1 MLRMV
6 NEDSGC
12 KTFALNLDMD
22 DYKIH
27 AEERIY
33 QYVFERLSA
42 KIADEVYKNGDFGK
56 NLVKKI
62 QTKLDSDM
70 EKGDVGGL
78 IAKMVATELIKQLS
92 KEKPKKKSDT
102 R

>member
-1 MLRMV
+1 MLRMIH
-6 NEDSGC
+6 EDLGRI
-12 KTFALNLDMD
+12 TFALSLDMK

-27 AEERIY
+27 AEEKIF
-33 QYVFERLSA
+33 QYVFDRLSA
-42 KIADEVYKNGDFGK
+42 KIADEVYKNGDFGM

-78 IAKMVATELIKQLS
+78 IAKMVAMELIKQLS
-92 KEKPKKKSDT
+92 KEEPKKKNDT